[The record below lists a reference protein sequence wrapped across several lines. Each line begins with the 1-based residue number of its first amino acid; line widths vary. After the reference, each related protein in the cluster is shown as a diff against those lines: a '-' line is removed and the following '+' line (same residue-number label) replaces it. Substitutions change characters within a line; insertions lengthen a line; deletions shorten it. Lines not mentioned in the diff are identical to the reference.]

1 MMKILYIGPYRNE
14 MSVGYSSRNIID
26 SLCSVSDLT
35 IRPIYVQNNNDYNM
49 DSTNLI
55 ESENKRIEAD
65 YDVIIQHSTP
75 NLLAPLY
82 DVNSKTKNIAIPIIN
97 KTVNKK
103 QYEVSLS
110 GFDKILVDDQTTHSI
125 LTSSYMMKN
134 VDMFSYNIT
143 EADDAKAYLDI
154 HQDNHKFY
162 FIGSFLNNKN
172 IIKTIISSFYL
183 TFSSETNISLI
194 LFITESSDHIQ
205 QEINKIVDSVRQE
218 LNIINPNYYHK
229 IIINKLSKSN
239 ILAIHN
245 SCDTYISLYDSG
257 IESNFNKSIAQK
269 YGKNIIDDTNTNM
282 IYDVSQG
289 YGDTYYRGELRLT
302 TNTVFLSEAMIRSLQ
317 TKSNSTESAT
327 TIDKIICQ

>member
-162 FIGSFLNNKN
+162 FIGSFLNKN

-317 TKSNSTESAT
+317 TKSNITESAT